1 MYEPRQRLSS
11 LYLTA
16 QEKIYAKVSILVAL
30 SSSEYIPYPLPGDII
45 ITDKGESGK
54 DVEIRLRVYGSVSE
68 NTKYQEL
75 IIPVEILDPGQDLD
89 EQGIKNAIGNQ
100 VFNITTKVYKNNV
113 PLESTTGT
121 ISQNSD
127 IEIE

>member
-1 MYEPRQRLSS
+1 MYEPRQRLSI
-11 LYLTA
+11 LYLTT
-16 QEKIYAKVSILVAL
+16 QQKIYAKVSIMVTL
-30 SSSEYIPYPLPGDII
+30 SSDEYIPYPLPEDII

-54 DVEIRLRVYGSVSE
+54 DVEIRLRVYGTVSE

-89 EQGIKNAIGNQ
+89 EQGIRNAIGDQ
-100 VFNITTKVYKNNV
+100 IFNITTKVYKNNV
-113 PLESTTGT
+113 PLKSATGT
-121 ISQNSD
+121 ISKDSD